1 MYVRKKFISL
11 FNVKESKIF
20 NSFVSLEKSLII
32 VDSSLSYCVTDRHTL
47 ADVLLS
53 NNLSMIDDLYSPAV
67 KLSPSLI

>member
-1 MYVRKKFISL
+1 MREKIYSL

-32 VDSSLSYCVTDRHTL
+32 VDPSLAHRVTDRHTL
-47 ADVLLS
+47 ADALLS

-67 KLSPSLI
+67 KLSPSLM